1 MSNLYAFDCQR
12 EQHGGSYS
20 TASSARIEGGVVVT
34 PRRTRVYVASPMLG
48 SGNPYG
54 NIHRGLQVGT
64 ILMDRGYAPYLPQLT
79 AMWEMSM
86 GMRTRDEWLALDKAF
101 LLACDCLLRLDGVSP
116 GADQEVTWAREA
128 GIPVHYSLDMLL
140 CCEKETR

>member
-1 MSNLYAFDCQR
+1 
-12 EQHGGSYS
+12 
-20 TASSARIEGGVVVT
+20 
-34 PRRTRVYVASPMLG
+34 MLG

-54 NIHRGLQVGT
+54 NIHRGLDVGAT
-64 ILMDRGYAPYLPQLT
+64 LMERGYAPYLPQLT
-79 AMWEMSM
+79 AVFEMAK

-128 GIPVHYSLDMLL
+128 GIPCFYSLDTLMASMPNCLSCDAQPGDPL
-140 CCEKETR
+140 GASRIGMWSVDTEK